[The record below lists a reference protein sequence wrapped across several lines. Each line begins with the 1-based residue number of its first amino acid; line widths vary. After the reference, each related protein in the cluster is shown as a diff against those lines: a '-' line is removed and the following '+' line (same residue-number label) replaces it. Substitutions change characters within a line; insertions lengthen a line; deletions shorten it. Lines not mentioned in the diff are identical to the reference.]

1 MLTRAWHALK
11 SLSLGRYTC
20 IVCNHRIRDFEPLP
34 KYYHEKAAQFGY
46 KPSFDDAETLNYKQY
61 FCPSC
66 GVSDRDRLYA
76 LFISKYLSEN
86 NVAKMTMLEIAPS
99 KALSKFIKKTGRI
112 NLRTADLY
120 MQEVDD
126 KIDITNM
133 QNYANSSFDSF
144 ICSHVL
150 EHVADDRKALSELYR
165 ILKPGGW
172 GILMV
177 PIILGIDAIDE
188 DPTLKDEGERWRRFG
203 QNDHVRRYS
212 KKGFLDRVEAAGFR
226 VYQYGSEYFGAEVF
240 QKNAINEKSI
250 LYIVTRN

>member
-1 MLTRAWHALK
+1 MLTRIWHALK
-11 SLSLGRYTC
+11 SLSPGRYTC
-20 IVCNHRIRDFEPLP
+20 IVCNRRIHNFKPLP
-34 KYYHEKAAQFGY
+34 AYYLENAAKYGY
-46 KPSFDDAETLNYKQY
+46 KYSFDDAETLNYRQY
-61 FCPSC
+61 SCPSC

-86 NVAKMTMLEIAPS
+86 NISEITMLEIAPS
-99 KALSKFIKKTGRI
+99 KSLSNFIKKTGRI
-112 NLRTADLY
+112 NLRTADLK

-133 QNYANSSFDSF
+133 QNYADSSFDSF

-177 PIILGIDAIDE
+177 PIVLGIDEIDE
-188 DPTLKDEGERWRRFG
+188 DPALEDEGERWRRFG
-203 QNDHVRRYS
+203 QNDHVRMYS

-226 VYQYGSEYFGAEVF
+226 VYQYDSEYFGVEVF
-240 QKNAINEKSI
+240 QKNAIDEKSI
-250 LYIVTRN
+250 LYIGTHN

>member
-1 MLTRAWHALK
+1 MLTRIRHALK

-20 IVCNHRIRDFEPLP
+20 IVCNNRIHDFEPLP
-34 KYYHEKAAQFGY
+34 KYYHEKAAQYGY

-86 NVAKMTMLEIAPS
+86 NVSKMTMLEIAPS

-112 NLRTADLY
+112 NLRTADLN

-133 QNYANSSFDSF
+133 QNYADSSFDSF

-177 PIILGIDAIDE
+177 PIILGIDEIDE
-188 DPTLKDEGERWRRFG
+188 DPTLEDEGERWRRFG
-203 QNDHVRRYS
+203 QNDHIRRYS

-226 VYQYGSEYFGAEVF
+226 VNQYGSEYFGVEVF